1 MVPRH
6 KPVFPVLYV
15 AGRTSGRLRNLPFR
29 TTSVS
34 GLRRVP
40 IAVRGY
46 VYHDITYIW
55 VRLIQVDP
63 LTRDRRYCL
72 ATVFGD
78 PHVITFDDL
87 EYTFN
92 GKGEFVLVHVE
103 SEKYKFDVQG
113 RFEQLPDNIYG
124 PVRATSLTS
133 VVSRDNTSTVIE
145 VRLRPPAAQ
154 WRYRLDVFA
163 DGKRVYFD
171 RPALKVQHFHGK
183 RDRRPSAC
191 TTLRR

>member
-1 MVPRH
+1 MDSYTLYNSH
-6 KPVFPVLYV
+6 HSSNDVFIYR
-15 AGRTSGRLRNLPFR
+15 A
-29 TTSVS
+29 
-34 GLRRVP
+34 
-40 IAVRGY
+40 
-46 VYHDITYIW
+46 
-55 VRLIQVDP
+55 
-63 LTRDRRYCL
+63 

-78 PHVITFDDL
+78 PHVITFDDM

-92 GKGEFVLVHVE
+92 GKGEFVLVHVD

-124 PVRATSLTS
+124 SVRATTLTS

-145 VRLRPPAAQ
+145 VRLRPKAAQ

-183 RDRRPSAC
+183 KNCNLQLVRGRS
-191 TTLRR
+191 

>member
-1 MVPRH
+1 MDSYTLYNSH
-6 KPVFPVLYV
+6 HSCNDVFIYR
-15 AGRTSGRLRNLPFR
+15 A
-29 TTSVS
+29 
-34 GLRRVP
+34 
-40 IAVRGY
+40 
-46 VYHDITYIW
+46 
-55 VRLIQVDP
+55 
-63 LTRDRRYCL
+63 

-78 PHVITFDDL
+78 PHVITFDDM

-92 GKGEFVLVHVE
+92 GKGEFVLVHVD

-124 PVRATSLTS
+124 SVRATTLTS

-145 VRLRPPAAQ
+145 VRLRPKAAQ

-183 RDRRPSAC
+183 RK
-191 TTLRR
+191 L

>member
-1 MVPRH
+1 MRH
-6 KPVFPVLYV
+6 NYLYH
-15 AGRTSGRLRNLPFR
+15 TYNLFNYTNLNHYCIPD
-29 TTSVS
+29 V
-34 GLRRVP
+34 
-40 IAVRGY
+40 ICK
-46 VYHDITYIW
+46 YI
-55 VRLIQVDP
+55 
-63 LTRDRRYCL
+63 

-92 GKGEFVLVHVE
+92 GKGEFVLVHVD
-103 SEKYKFDVQG
+103 SEKFKFDVQG

-124 PVRATSLTS
+124 PVRATTLTS

-145 VRLRPPAAQ
+145 VRLRPRVAQ

-183 RDRRPSAC
+183 LRAR
-191 TTLRR
+191 TLLLFLLLYRSVIG